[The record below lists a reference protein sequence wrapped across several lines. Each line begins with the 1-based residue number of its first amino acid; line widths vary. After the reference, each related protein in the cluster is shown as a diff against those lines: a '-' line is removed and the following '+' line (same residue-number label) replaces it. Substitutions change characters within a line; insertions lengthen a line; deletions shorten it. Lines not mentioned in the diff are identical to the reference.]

1 MSHSAGFG
9 ADRVA
14 CGAVAA
20 SRVRLEGA
28 YGTAGAPAL
37 MASRLLAGP
46 LPVASQARQQD
57 LRQTPLLP
65 MSWADRRPWS
75 LVRPYRGQAQC
86 DVAAGQPFRRLAPA

>member
-57 LRQTPLLP
+57 
-65 MSWADRRPWS
+65 
-75 LVRPYRGQAQC
+75 
-86 DVAAGQPFRRLAPA
+86 